1 MMVGFRPRRAVSVL
15 ALIALAVIVVGASGA
30 NGATGS
36 RASRAAAPIFSLGV
50 QLQSVFDAS
59 GNPVVVANFVP
70 DGSLATA
77 TWAICP
83 PQTPTECRSVRS
95 QHGVVQP
102 GAEPAGTRF
111 VATAV
116 YESVSYTASAVWHG
130 RVHALSRP
138 SLRGPRRLNGIEN
151 RILARWAGGWG
162 SETDQLGVEACRT
175 ASGRDC
181 RMLGGG
187 ELYCPDATSR
197 TRLGGWFTGWY
208 LFALDARLPADD
220 VCAGTG
226 YFANADLPLWKPGA
240 TITRSLALGAIA
252 GPPRPQL
259 KIFRHVILRGD
270 TLIVGSIDCL
280 TRCTVSLTIMDATV
294 GRSARLTAI
303 GSKEIGVRR
312 GQLAHGKL
320 QIEIRIDDS
329 QDIEKRSLFTVGP

>member
-1 MMVGFRPRRAVSVL
+1 ML
-15 ALIALAVIVVGASGA
+15 ALIAMAAISMGASGA
-30 NGATGS
+30 SGETGP
-36 RASRAAAPIFSLGV
+36 RASRDAVPTFSLGV

-59 GNPVVVANFVP
+59 GNPLLVANFVP
-70 DGSLATA
+70 DGSLAMA

-83 PQTPTECRSVRS
+83 PQTPPECRSVRS

-116 YESVSYTASAVWHG
+116 YQHVSYTASAVWHG

-138 SLRGPRRLNGIEN
+138 SLVGPRRLNGIVN
-151 RILARWAGGWG
+151 PVAGRWDGGWG

-187 ELYCPDATSR
+187 ELDCPDATSR

-208 LFALDARLPADD
+208 LFALDARLPLDD
-220 VCAGTG
+220 VCSGTG
-226 YFANADLPLWKPGA
+226 YLANADLPLWNPGG
-240 TITRSLALGAIA
+240 TVTRSAALGTIA

-259 KIFRHVILRGD
+259 KIFRHAILRDG
-270 TLIVGSIDCL
+270 TVIVGSIDCE
-280 TRCTVSLTIMDATV
+280 TRCTVSLTVSDATL
-294 GRSARLTAI
+294 GQSARITAM
-303 GSKEIGVRR
+303 GSREIGVRR
-312 GQLAHGKL
+312 GELTHGEL
-320 QIEIRIDDS
+320 QIEIRVDDS
-329 QDIEKRSLFTVGP
+329 PGIEGRSRFVASRQRGR